1 MIDAPGKLSTSNSV
15 VQIAGRVQDES
26 QIMEVTVNGR
36 PVTVETDAS
45 FRVRR
50 GVPQGASTIVVT
62 TLDEWAIRPRGIL
75 P

>member
-1 MIDAPGKLSTSNSV
+1 MIDAPSKLSTSNSV